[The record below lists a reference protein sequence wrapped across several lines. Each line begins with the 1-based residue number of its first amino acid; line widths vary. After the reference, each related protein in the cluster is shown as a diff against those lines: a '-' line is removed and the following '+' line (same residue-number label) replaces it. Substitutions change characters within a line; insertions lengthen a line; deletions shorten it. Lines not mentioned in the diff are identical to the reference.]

1 MADQPK
7 TTDEQPPASGGD
19 HLVHPD
25 GMNPHFVPEEE
36 PVEEK
41 QTDDDA

>member
-7 TTDEQPPASGGD
+7 TTDEQAPASGD

-41 QTDDDA
+41 QTDDDDA